1 MSSKVLMLSF
11 VAAGVFVSNPS
22 LAGDPEPYKVEE
34 GRKVDSTTLG
44 GWRTWRALA
53 CERCHGAQQEG
64 AVGPSLVESMR
75 RLSKQEFE
83 QTVLNGRPEKG
94 MPNFNASKMVN
105 DNLTGLY
112 AYLKGRSDGAIQ
124 AGHLEPLQGNP
135 SQAGDGHEKAV
146 SFGAVP
152 DK

>member
-1 MSSKVLMLSF
+1 MSSKIWMLS
-11 VAAGVFVSNPS
+11 VVVAGVFVSSPS
-22 LAGDPEPYKVEE
+22 LGGDPEPYQVQD
-34 GRKVDSTTLG
+34 GLKVDATTLG

-94 MPNFNASKMVN
+94 MPNFNGSKMVN
-105 DNLTGLY
+105 DNINGLY
-112 AYLKGRSDGAIQ
+112 AYLKGRSDGAIRPGHLQPLPGQGQQ
-124 AGHLEPLQGNP
+124 AGG
-135 SQAGDGHEKAV
+135 GH
-146 SFGAVP
+146 
-152 DK
+152 